1 MRPVVWLTRE
11 EYNKLSEH
19 DLDIL
24 TDNFN
29 VKISEPVSDKEING
43 KS

>member
-1 MRPVVWLTRE
+1 MRPVVWLTRK
-11 EYNKLSEH
+11 EYNKLSKH

-24 TDNFN
+24 TDNFD
-29 VKISEPVSDKEING
+29 VKISEPVSDKGING